1 MAYSRRRQKERARKL
16 TAFIANPFGFT
27 KQLLGQKLSANL
39 ACSKEEIDQH
49 IQSTYSDKEQELGQC
64 NILIHPPAPV
74 TEFDNRELLL
84 KEVQEVVK
92 RARSS
97 SAPGP
102 SGVTY
107 KVYKYCPLLLKR
119 LWKILKVI
127 WRRGTVE
134 IRQKS
139 LNLKGRRVQENR
151 PVQDHI
157 AK

>member
-1 MAYSRRRQKERARKL
+1 M
-16 TAFIANPFGFT
+16 
-27 KQLLGQKLSANL
+27 
-39 ACSKEEIDQH
+39 
-49 IQSTYSDKEQELGQC
+49 GQC

-107 KVYKYCPLLLKR
+107 KVYKYCPLLLKQ
-119 LWKILKVI
+119 LWKIIKGQRERRTTLELYSSSTPAQHWCTDSMDITMTQSGKV
-127 WRRGTVE
+127 
-134 IRQKS
+134 
-139 LNLKGRRVQENR
+139 
-151 PVQDHI
+151 
-157 AK
+157 